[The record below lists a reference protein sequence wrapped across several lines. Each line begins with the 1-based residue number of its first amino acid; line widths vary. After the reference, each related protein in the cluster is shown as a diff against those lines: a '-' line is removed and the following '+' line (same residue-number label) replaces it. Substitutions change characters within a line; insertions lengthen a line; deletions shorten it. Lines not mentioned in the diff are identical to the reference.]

1 MINKTNL
8 CELNVS
14 DIESQ
19 EDLNERAKA
28 AAFIGTLQAGYTDFH
43 YLRDI
48 WKTTT
53 EKDALIGVGMTGIGS
68 GVILQYDL
76 KQAASLVVQ
85 ENKRVASLIGIKP
98 ATRTTTIKPSGTSSL
113 VLGCSSGVHA
123 WHNDYYIRRIRV
135 GKNESIYDYLAQNHP
150 ALVEDEYFRPK
161 DQAVIQVPQAAPE
174 GSIVRTESPM
184 ELLERVKRF
193 NLEWV
198 KVGHLKGQN
207 THNVSCTISVK
218 EEEWKEVGEWMW
230 SNRDNFNGISVLPY
244 DGGTYIQ
251 APFEDITKE
260 KFDEMVT
267 HLTNVDLSKIIEVDD
282 NTDLSGEVACGA
294 SGCEVK

>member
-1 MINKTNL
+1 M

-14 DIESQ
+14 DITSQ

-28 AAFIGTLQAGYTDFH
+28 ASFIGTLQAGYTDFH

-48 WKTTT
+48 WKSTT

-76 KQAASLVVQ
+76 KKASQAVVD
-85 ENKRVASLIGIKP
+85 ENKRVSALIGIKP
-98 ATRTTTIKPSGTSSL
+98 AARTTTIKPSGTSSL

-123 WHNDYYIRRIRV
+123 WHNDFYIRRIRV
-135 GKNESIYDYLAQNHP
+135 GKNESIYDYLAKNHP
-150 ALVEDEYFRPK
+150 SLVEDEYFRPNE
-161 DQAVIQVPQAAPE
+161 QAVIQVPQAAPD
-174 GSIVRTESPM
+174 GSILRTETPF

-193 NLEWV
+193 NMEWV
-198 KVGHLKGQN
+198 KTGHLKGQN

-218 EEEWKEVGEWMW
+218 DDEWEGVGKWMW
-230 SNRDNFNGISVLPY
+230 ENRDTFNGISVLPY

-251 APFEDITKE
+251 APFEDITE
-260 KFDEMVT
+260 ERFNEMMKQ
-267 HLTNVDLSKIIEVDD
+267 LTNVDLSKIVEVDD
-282 NTDLSGEVACGA
+282 NTNLSGEIACGA
-294 SGCEVK
+294 GGCEIK